1 MLRAKIN
8 NEEEEEDLV
17 VVMWKL
23 CFQGAFLFI
32 LKTATNDDLSRP
44 LETLVGAHFLANMTS
59 SNDTSSTTA
68 DGYLL

>member
-23 CFQGAFLFI
+23 CFQGAFFII
-32 LKTATNDDLSRP
+32 LKTATDDETFRNSCRCP
-44 LETLVGAHFLANMTS
+44 LLGKY
-59 SNDTSSTTA
+59 DQQQ
-68 DGYLL
+68 